1 MTPRVK
7 QHGNYFSANLAY
19 CAEINVDVRRAFKE
33 QINAGRANGSH
44 FFSGRYENLYIDRA
58 YIPEIQ
64 SILSFATD
72 CAASILRKNADQLQ
86 CGFWFN
92 IMRGDD
98 VTERHSHDD
107 NDEQLSAV
115 YYINV
120 PVDAGPLVL
129 HTENGEVRIAPV
141 PGRLIF
147 FDPTLEHEVAAARFS
162 GERVSIGMNFGASA
176 AA

>member
-7 QHGNYFSANLAY
+7 QHGNYFSADLQIR
-19 CAEINVDVRRAFKE
+19 AEINTDVLRALKA
-33 QINAGRANGSH
+33 QINAGRENGSH

-58 YIPEIQ
+58 CIPEVE
-64 SILSFATD
+64 SILSFARD

-98 VTERHSHDD
+98 VTGRHSHDD

-120 PVDAGPLVL
+120 PEDAGPLVL
-129 HTENGEVRIAPV
+129 HTNNGKIRIAPV

-147 FDPTLEHEVAAARFS
+147 FDPTLEHEVIAARFS
-162 GERVSIGMNFGASA
+162 GERVSIGMNFGAA
-176 AA
+176 Q